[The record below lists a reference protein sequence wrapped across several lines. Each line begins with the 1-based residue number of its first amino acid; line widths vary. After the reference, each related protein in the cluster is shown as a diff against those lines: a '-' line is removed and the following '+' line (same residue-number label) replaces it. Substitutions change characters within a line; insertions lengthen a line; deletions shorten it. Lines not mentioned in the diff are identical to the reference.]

1 MKVAIIGCGVMGA
14 AFANHF
20 AKEHTVFL
28 CDQEKRKRE
37 RLAEEMGG
45 KAVEKMTEA
54 VKEADLVVLAVK
66 PKDMVTVAKE
76 TRAQFSEEKLL
87 MSILAGTSHALLRE
101 NFSATVLRLMPNL
114 ALTCGQGVIGLVDD
128 EGLSE
133 ETKKSAEQL
142 LSGLGL
148 LAWLPESKIEALTAL
163 TGSGPAF
170 IFVIIE
176 ALIEG
181 GISMGF
187 TAKEAREFTLK
198 TIEGATSLLR
208 ATGKHPAELKWN
220 VASPAGTTIAGLNEM
235 EASGVRS
242 GIIQTLHATYLRAKE
257 IL

>member
-14 AFANHF
+14 AFAKHF

-28 CDQEKRKRE
+28 CDQEKRRRE
-37 RLAEEMGG
+37 RLAEEIGG
-45 KAVEKMTEA
+45 KPIEKMSEA
-54 VKEADLVVLAVK
+54 IKEAEVVLLAVK
-66 PKDMVTVAKE
+66 PKDMAEVAKATHTE
-76 TRAQFSEEKLL
+76 FSKEKLL
-87 MSILAGTSHALLRE
+87 MSILAGTSLSLLRKS
-101 NFSATVLRLMPNL
+101 FFATILRLMPNL
-114 ALTCGQGVIGLVDD
+114 ALTCGEGVIGLVDD
-128 EGLSE
+128 GHLSE
-133 ETKKSAEQL
+133 EEKKNAEEL
-142 LSGLGL
+142 LKGLGL

-163 TGSGPAF
+163 AGSGPAF

-187 TAKEAREFTLK
+187 NAEEAREFALK